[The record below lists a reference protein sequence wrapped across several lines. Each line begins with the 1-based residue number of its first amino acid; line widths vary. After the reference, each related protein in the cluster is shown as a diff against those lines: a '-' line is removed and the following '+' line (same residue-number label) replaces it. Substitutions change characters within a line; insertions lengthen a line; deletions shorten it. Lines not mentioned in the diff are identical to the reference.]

1 MQTTAS
7 SYFEHIYDRYSAVM
21 YGCIFKIVK
30 EKKYADAVLH
40 SVFIGLATLSEE
52 TKAEMKDSS
61 FWHIKYAMQK
71 AFSFL
76 KEHHPAAYAKAIR
89 ELSSSVFSTEKAS

>member
-1 MQTTAS
+1 MQTTSS

-21 YGCIFKIVK
+21 YGCILKIVK
-30 EKKYADAVLH
+30 DKKYADAVLH
-40 SVFIGLATLSEE
+40 SVFMGLAALSEE

-61 FWHIKYAMQK
+61 FWHIKYAMQR

-76 KEHHPAAYAKAIR
+76 RDHHPADYAKAIK
-89 ELSSSVFSTEKAS
+89 ELSGNVVSTEKAS

>member
-1 MQTTAS
+1 MSGNTS
-7 SYFEHIYDRYSAVM
+7 SYFEYIYDRYSAVM
-21 YGCIFKIVK
+21 YGCILKIVK
-30 EKKYADAVLH
+30 EKKHADTVLR
-40 SVFIGLATLSEE
+40 SVFLGLAALSEE

-76 KEHHPAAYAKAIR
+76 KEYHPAAYAKAIK
-89 ELSSSVFSTEKAS
+89 ELCSNIRNTEKAF

>member
-21 YGCIFKIVK
+21 YGCIVKIVK

-40 SVFIGLATLSEE
+40 AVFIELATLSEE
-52 TKAEMKDSS
+52 TKAEIKDSS
-61 FWHIKYAMQK
+61 FRHIKYAMQK

-76 KEHHPAAYAKAIR
+76 KEHHPAAYARTIR
-89 ELSSSVFSTEKAS
+89 ELSSNVLSTEKAS